1 MADLSRKKK
10 VLDRTGLSNSTL
22 YELMA
27 AGKFPK
33 PVKIADRCVAW
44 PANEVDAWIAA
55 RIAERELPQ

>member
-1 MADLSRKKK
+1 MTDLLRKQR
-10 VLDRTGLSNSTL
+10 VLDRTGLSASTC

-44 PANEVDAWIAA
+44 PATEVDAWIAE
-55 RIAERELPQ
+55 RIAEREAA

>member
-1 MADLSRKKK
+1 MTDLLRKKK
-10 VLDRTGLSNSTL
+10 VLDRTGLSGSTF

-44 PANEVDAWIAA
+44 PANEVDAWIAE
-55 RIAERELPQ
+55 RIAEREAA